1 MVISIFTDAHQ
12 LWIFSHI
19 FRKKWNCIFFSVT
32 KLQKLSPNVSAH
44 RDDNNRGMDSI
55 ILKVSMIVLVQIIL

>member
-1 MVISIFTDAHQ
+1 MDILTHFQ
-12 LWIFSHI
+12 
-19 FRKKWNCIFFSVT
+19 KKMELHFFPVK

>member
-1 MVISIFTDAHQ
+1 MLISCGYSHT
-12 LWIFSHI
+12 FSEKNGI
-19 FRKKWNCIFFSVT
+19 AFFFSVT

>member
-1 MVISIFTDAHQ
+1 MLISCGYSHT
-12 LWIFSHI
+12 FSE
-19 FRKKWNCIFFSVT
+19 KKWNCIFFSVT